1 MLYSRFSRLTLQ
13 LRIYIT
19 LQEPLP
25 EKITALN
32 SLVEPM
38 QPLLPALKA
47 AASSLPST
55 SLLGPVLLIY
65 ELEVGKW
72 KFKAFLRIWFC
83 MFLAVACFSLARPTS
98 SREGSNWTGFGGEI
112 SVLLDLTRELH
123 LPKDVI

>member
-1 MLYSRFSRLTLQ
+1 M

-25 EKITALN
+25 EKITAFN
-32 SLVEPM
+32 SLVEHEKPM

-72 KFKAFLRIWFC
+72 KFK
-83 MFLAVACFSLARPTS
+83 
-98 SREGSNWTGFGGEI
+98 
-112 SVLLDLTRELH
+112 
-123 LPKDVI
+123 

>member
-72 KFKAFLRIWFC
+72 KFKGTGILKYQCSIYFHFLIKTTTDQSLNSSFC
-83 MFLAVACFSLARPTS
+83 
-98 SREGSNWTGFGGEI
+98 
-112 SVLLDLTRELH
+112 
-123 LPKDVI
+123 